1 MKKIILFL
9 FFIFNIMLSQ
19 AFDIKILKVD
29 FDTMHVE
36 YKDESYTLVEVKSKI
51 KPWHREIT
59 YLCIDNKLKAVAIRL
74 YVRNDGSFMKIQR
87 YIGRK

>member
-9 FFIFNIMLSQ
+9 VFVFHITLSQ
-19 AFDIKILKVD
+19 AFDIKILKVN
-29 FDTMHVE
+29 FDTMLVE
-36 YKDESYTLVEVKSKI
+36 YKDENYTLVEVKSKI

-74 YVRNDGSFMKIQR
+74 YVRNDGSFIKVQR
-87 YIGRK
+87 YVGRK